1 MQAAKKALGVSPLPT
16 RQLGKDG
23 PNVTALGFGT
33 MGLSAFYGAPKP
45 DKERMAVLDA
55 CYSMGEWHWDSADVY
70 ADSEDL
76 LGKWFAANPDKRKS
90 IFLATK
96 FGNRRNAEGK
106 PEINSTAEY
115 CKEACA
121 KSLKRLGLP
130 FVDLYYCHRLDSKT
144 PIEQTV
150 RAMAELKQE
159 GKIKYLGLSECSSE
173 SLRRAHKVHPISAV
187 QIEYSPWALDIESPQ
202 INLLNTCRELGV
214 AVVAYSPIGR
224 GVLSGTI
231 RSRKDL
237 AEGDFRLMSPRFSE
251 ENFPNNLK
259 IVDTIG
265 ALAKEH
271 GVTATQLTLAWLLA
285 QGDDIIPIPGTT
297 KIERLEENLGALK
310 VKLTKEEEVKI
321 RKVIEEA
328 EVRGGRYPEGFTSA
342 LFADTPA
349 EDGQVASKDA

>member
-1 MQAAKKALGVSPLPT
+1 
-16 RQLGKDG
+16 
-23 PNVTALGFGT
+23 
-33 MGLSAFYGAPKP
+33 
-45 DKERMAVLDA
+45 
-55 CYSMGEWHWDSADVY
+55 MGEWHWDSADMY

-76 LGKWFAANPDKRKS
+76 LGKWFAANPDKRKN

-96 FGNRRNAEGK
+96 FGNRRTSDGK
-106 PEINSTAEY
+106 SEINSTAAY

-130 FVDLYYCHRLDSKT
+130 FVDLYYCHRLDGKT

-150 RAMAELKQE
+150 RAMAELKAE

-187 QIEYSPWALDIESPQ
+187 QIEYSPWALDIESSQ
-202 INLLNTCRELGV
+202 INLLRTCRELGV

-231 RSRKDL
+231 RSRKDFS
-237 AEGDFRLMSPRFSE
+237 EGDFRLMSPRFSE

-265 ALAKEH
+265 ALAKEK
-271 GVTATQLTLAWLLA
+271 GVTATQLTLAWLMA

-297 KIERLEENLGALK
+297 KIERLEENLEALQ
-310 VKLTKEEEVKI
+310 VKLTKEEEAKI
-321 RKVIEEA
+321 RKAVEEA
-328 EVRGGRYPEGFTSA
+328 EVRGGRYPEGFTKA
-342 LFADTPA
+342 LFADTPV
-349 EDGQVASKDA
+349 EDGQIASKDA